1 MRYMVLFNQ
10 APEPTRETPSGT
22 GPKPAGGK
30 SAVWGWLLLALMAI
44 VVFFFV
50 RAFRRFGTEVARL
63 SRQTEEMNGRLTEI
77 EQ

>member
-1 MRYMVLFNQ
+1 MVLFNQ
-10 APEPTRETPSGT
+10 APEPTRDPPLGT

-44 VVFFFV
+44 LVFFFV
-50 RAFRRFGTEVARL
+50 RAFRRFGTEVAHL